1 MEKKESKEK
10 LRINLFEVNTAK
22 RTYEPEKQ
30 SYLREIVYWNERKTD
45 RQTVG
50 KKEER
55 NREYNQNDKASDSYY
70 VRQLTIINVTNRSN
84 YHEIIVNVIE
94 VDVCDQTTKKTSQ
107 KLYSVTKLFYKPFFH
122 FCKVSLFLP

>member
-1 MEKKESKEK
+1 MKLRPQNELTNLKNNRICERLCIETKEK
-10 LRINLFEVNTAK
+10 QT
-22 RTYEPEKQ
+22 EKQ
-30 SYLREIVYWNERKTD
+30 LER
-45 RQTVG
+45 

>member
-30 SYLREIVYWNERKTD
+30 SYLREIMYWNERKTD

-50 KKEER
+50 KKEGKKER
-55 NREYNQNDKASDSYY
+55 KKERKKEIES
-70 VRQLTIINVTNRSN
+70 TIKM
-84 YHEIIVNVIE
+84 
-94 VDVCDQTTKKTSQ
+94 TKSPTRIM
-107 KLYSVTKLFYKPFFH
+107 FDN
-122 FCKVSLFLP
+122 